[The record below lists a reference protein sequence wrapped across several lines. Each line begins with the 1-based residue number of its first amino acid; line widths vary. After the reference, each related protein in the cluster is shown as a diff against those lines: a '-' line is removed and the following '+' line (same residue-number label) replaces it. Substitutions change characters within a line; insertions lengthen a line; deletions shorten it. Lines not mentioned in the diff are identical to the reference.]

1 MCPGTLWWPSPAW
14 KHTCAGVAEWK
25 ETAVTGR
32 FWSWTEP
39 GADRRRLRA
48 VEAPLG
54 ALALI
59 VWETEIVLA
68 VMKDLFVNPATLPA
82 DWEFVHSL
90 CASWLLLSLA
100 LEVISGFTALIMLK
114 AALNKCKWGPCDPS
128 EQVDTF
134 LNVGAEAIIIVG
146 VFFSFFFITVSLLD

>member
-1 MCPGTLWWPSPAW
+1 M
-14 KHTCAGVAEWK
+14 
-25 ETAVTGR
+25 TGR

-39 GADRRRLRA
+39 GADRRWLRA

-68 VMKDLFVNPATLPA
+68 VMKDLFVNPVTLPA

-90 CASWLLLSLA
+90 CAS
-100 LEVISGFTALIMLK
+100 
-114 AALNKCKWGPCDPS
+114 
-128 EQVDTF
+128 
-134 LNVGAEAIIIVG
+134 
-146 VFFSFFFITVSLLD
+146 